1 MKVRIL
7 SVLFIIILLLPNVT
21 NAESTDS
28 WAKLDELSGQA
39 LLMVKQERYEEAKQ
53 LLQQF
58 SNEFLMINFRNGLF
72 SMDELRI
79 ITVTHNGALEAV
91 TSTSNNFDERLAR
104 VTQFRLVI
112 DAISSEHQPL
122 WTEMED
128 SIMTTFSVMK
138 QHVLEDGDNQSYQH
152 QLNIFLKK
160 FDIIH
165 PSIQVDL
172 PSSQIQRMDSH
183 IHFLDSYRSEELK
196 KSTRIQQME
205 QMELDLKELFDKM
218 TEDEA
223 DPSLIW
229 VMISTGSVIIL
240 TLSYVGWRKYKGDKQ
255 KKLPKRDTDE

>member
-1 MKVRIL
+1 MKLRIL
-7 SVLFIIILLLPNVT
+7 SVLFIFILLLPNVT
-21 NAESTDS
+21 NAESTDN

-58 SNEFLMINFRNGLF
+58 SNDFLLNFRNGTF
-72 SMDELRI
+72 SMDELRV
-79 ITVTHNGALEAV
+79 ITVTHNSALEAV
-91 TSTSNNFDERLAR
+91 TSTSNNYEERLTK
-104 VTQFRLVI
+104 VTQFRLVV

-172 PSSQIQRMDSH
+172 PSSQIQKMDSH
-183 IHFLDSYRSEELK
+183 IHFLDSYRNEGLK

-229 VMISTGSVIIL
+229 VMISTGSIIIL

-255 KKLPKRDTDE
+255 KKLPKRDTEE